1 MTNVTDS
8 NQTENPQLLNI
19 EMPDVPAH
27 LPTATTPE
35 KIYLKD
41 YKPPVF
47 SVNHIDLKIELHQ
60 DNAKVTATLDMT
72 RQTAGELVLFGRE
85 LQLEQ
90 VSLNGK
96 VLTENDYTLDSESLT
111 IKNAPTNIGDN
122 CKIQTIVTI
131 VPQTNTSLEGLYQA
145 GEGID
150 KMFVTQC
157 EPEGFRKI
165 TFYPDRPDVLATFTT
180 RIEADKKYPTLL
192 ANGNL
197 VEKGDL
203 SNNGDSERHFAV
215 WQDPTKKPSYLFA
228 CVMAD
233 LDVLTDHYMTSEGRD
248 VLLEVYAKP
257 ENIEQCHVGMQA
269 LKDSMQWD
277 EEHYGRAYDL
287 DRYMIVAVSQ
297 FNMGAME
304 NKGLNIFNTA
314 CVLSSPETTTDR
326 RNFNVKAVIA
336 HEYFHNWTG
345 NRITCRDWFQ
355 LCLKEGFTVFRD
367 QSFSE
372 SLHSPAVQRIDDV
385 ATLRAAQFPED
396 ASPLAHPP
404 RPDHFV
410 EINNFYTATVY
421 EKGAEIVRMIANTLG
436 KEKFRQGTDEY
447 FRRYDGQAVTVEDL
461 LSALSV
467 SGTNVE
473 NFLDWYTQPATP
485 VLSGS
490 FDKNGETLTI
500 SLSQTTRQVANYP
513 APKALPIP
521 VKMAIFNRENG
532 ELMLEDLLL
541 LDKASQDFT
550 FNNLFAKAD
559 FEPVISLLRD
569 FSAPVQLNFDYDNAD
584 LAFLMQYET
593 NGFNRWQAA
602 QLLVNRILL
611 QQHDADQYLTA
622 LAQSL
627 PQLAQTDPMLAAR
640 LLDMPAER
648 ELGSAVS
655 HNYDPIMIKQKRDE
669 FKQAI
674 ANHLADFW
682 QTAYSKLPI
691 SDYQDTAE
699 AMGVRAWRNVVLDFA
714 LTANITEAKEWAT
727 SQYQNATCM
736 TERLGALSAVV
747 EHDLPNKAELLADF
761 YQRFS
766 HDDLVMD
773 LWFGVQAGDSHATV
787 DDIFALTKHGD
798 FDINTPN
805 RVRSVLGGLLAQPTK
820 LWTEKGLTEYLA
832 MMEDLDKRNPLM
844 ASRLLQGL
852 SNWQALVDE
861 KKAMAQALLT
871 DSQSRMTSKNVKET
885 LQNMLHNL

>member
-1 MTNVTDS
+1 MTNITDTQS
-8 NQTENPQLLNI
+8 TKNPELLNSQ
-19 EMPDVPAH
+19 MPDVPSH
-27 LPTATTPE
+27 LPSAAADQPN

-41 YKPPVF
+41 YTPPVF
-47 SVNHIDLKIELHQ
+47 SVNHIELTIALFEDHA
-60 DNAKVTATLDMT
+60 NVTANLDMT
-72 RQTAGELVLFGRE
+72 RNTEGELVLFGRE
-85 LQLEQ
+85 LQLE
-90 VSLNGK
+90 SICLNGK
-96 VLTENDYTLDSESLT
+96 TLCESAYKLDDETLT
-111 IKNAPTNIGDN
+111 IFNAPNN
-122 CKIQTIVTI
+122 CQITTVVTT

-145 GEGID
+145 GDGAD

-197 VEKGDL
+197 VQTGEL
-203 SNNGDSERHFAV
+203 SNDRHFAV

-233 LDVLTDHYMTSEGRD
+233 LDVLSDHFTTCEGRE
-248 VLLEVYAKP
+248 VLLELYAKA

-269 LKDSMQWD
+269 LKDSMTWD
-277 EEHYGRAYDL
+277 EVHYGRAYDL

-326 RNFNVKAVIA
+326 RNFSVKSVIA

-385 ATLRAAQFPED
+385 AMLRAAQFPED
-396 ASPLAHPP
+396 ASSLAHPP

-436 KEKFRQGTDEY
+436 KAKFRQGTDEY

-467 SGTNVE
+467 ADPNVAK
-473 NFLDWYTQPATP
+473 FIDWYTQPGTP
-485 VLSGS
+485 TLSGNYEK
-490 FDKNGETLTI
+490 DGDTLRLT
-500 SLSQTTRQVANYP
+500 LSQKTRQVAGYP

-521 VKMAIFNRENG
+521 VKLAIFDRDNG
-532 ELMLEDLLL
+532 ALVKEDLVM
-541 LDKASQDFT
+541 LDTQSQT
-550 FNNLFAKAD
+550 FEFNAITVN
-559 FEPVISLLRD
+559 PVMSLLRD
-569 FSAPVQLNFDYDNAD
+569 FSAPVQLDFDYSSDD

-602 QLLVNRILL
+602 QILVNRILL
-611 QQHDADQYLTA
+611 QNQDSQAYIAALKASLAA
-622 LAQSL
+622 LAD
-627 PQLAQTDPMLAAR
+627 TDPMLAAR
-640 LLDMPAER
+640 LLDMPSER
-648 ELGSAVS
+648 ELGSAIKVG
-655 HNYDPIMIKQKRDE
+655 YDPDHVQARRQATKR
-669 FKQAI
+669 AI
-674 ANHLADFW
+674 ALGLTDIW
-682 QTAYSKLPI
+682 QTAYAKLPI
-691 SDYQDTAE
+691 TAYEDTAE
-699 AMGVRAWRNVVLDFA
+699 AMGVRAWRNVVLDMA
-714 LTANITEAKEWAT
+714 LTAGIREAKNWAVT
-727 SQYQNATCM
+727 QYQQASCM
-736 TERLGALSAVV
+736 TERLGALAAML
-747 EHDLPNKAELLADF
+747 EHDLPPKNQWLADF
-761 YQRFS
+761 YERFS
-766 HDDLVMD
+766 RDALVMD
-773 LWFGVQAGDSHATV
+773 LWFSVQAHNPHASV
-787 DDIFALTKHGD
+787 ADIFALTEHDD

-805 RVRSVLGGLLAQPTK
+805 RVRAVLSGLLSQPSK
-820 LWTEKGLTEYLA
+820 LWTAQGLSQYLVI
-832 MMEDLDKRNPLM
+832 MEDLDKRNPLL

-852 SNWQALVDE
+852 SHWDALTDA
-861 KKAMAQALLT
+861 KKAMAQQHL
-871 DSQSRMTSKNVKET
+871 SSSRTKMTSKNVKET
-885 LQNMLHNL
+885 LSTMLNN